1 MVYALHFLGNV
12 DALRAVYVAL
22 PATDAVVGLPET
34 RHAAV
39 VPHQERPTRL
49 TVTLALRRGDDV
61 ALVHTLV
68 VMQQHRRDVDA
79 IGARHA
85 VLAVVARDGGVLQHE
100 LRRLF
105 EEILLIVREGR
116 KG

>member
-1 MVYALHFLGNV
+1 MVYALHLLGNV

-68 VMQQHRRDVDA
+68 VMQQHRRNVNA
-79 IGARHA
+79 VGTRHA
-85 VLAVVARDGGVLQHE
+85 ILAVVAWDSGILQHE
-100 LRRLF
+100 LCRLF